1 MYLKL
6 TSDTEQN
13 HILYVLKTDL
23 RHRTESYIICT
34 ENLPPTQNRI
44 IYYMYLKLTSDTEQN
59 HILYVLKTD
68 L

>member
-13 HILYVLKTDL
+13 HILYVLK
-23 RHRTESYIICT
+23 
-34 ENLPPTQNRI
+34 NLPPTQNRI

-68 L
+68 LRHRTESYIICT